1 MPKSTTPT
9 ALIDH
14 LGDILYPIQA
24 YAEVLQKSDVDHASL
39 AGYVLDA
46 LCNDAESKMEKLTD
60 AFEKQFG
67 SLGVKGSY
75 DTEIVQ
81 KGGQA

>member
-9 ALIDH
+9 ALMSH
-14 LGDILYPIQA
+14 LNDILYPIQA
-24 YAEVLQKSDVDHASL
+24 YAEVLQRSDVDHASL

-46 LCNDAESKMEKLTD
+46 LCNDAEGKMEKLTD
-60 AFEKQFG
+60 ALEKQFG

-81 KGGQA
+81 KGSA